1 MSTLAPRRPRWSDV
15 AIAHLEDSLSCPRC
29 DAGLDGRRCHR
40 CGADYSGPI
49 GGELWDASLA
59 AVEALRTRQDVL
71 DRVPTR
77 TTDAATPAP
86 APVAVPRTDRAAPR
100 SSATVQSVLAVA
112 GAGLVAVA
120 AIVFTF
126 LNPDV
131 TDPLARGLIV
141 GAVTL
146 VFIAGAAVLQRR
158 RLRFS
163 AEAVGA
169 LGVVF
174 VGLDVRAVAVAFVG
188 SEWFAAAIATLVA
201 AAALTGLALALRLR
215 TWLWSGVVALT
226 LVPGMLGLAADAP
239 LLGSLGVAVTAFA
252 LLLLTDAF
260 AGRIGTTLN
269 TERATLTVVQ
279 VTAIVLAVAQPV
291 LFGGLPP
298 ERLPAG
304 VCGVLA
310 ASAVLSVLS
319 TRHPGRRMWSFF
331 GGGFGTAAIAM
342 LPLTLGLPAGVWWW
356 TAVPAAAVLGAVT
369 VAALAPMPRT
379 IEPGSLAGGAILV
392 VALIAAPPTLAAI
405 ALGASAVLRGDLY
418 VTDDG
423 GFSIAVAA
431 GLGALAVGLVAF
443 GMLRERLRPSEPREA
458 VPAPDAVTADPR
470 ALPAPV
476 GMRWVA
482 DLGVWYAGIAA
493 LAVLTIPMIAVWGRV
508 ALGLGA
514 GQLVI
519 AAVTLLASRRPGR
532 VLRRTAVRIPLI
544 VTAHLLVLFAA
555 ILSWRDLD
563 LAVWAGAA
571 VVVAVGALAT
581 TVPASARFGHVGAGY
596 AYALVVFATG
606 LSLARLDDVAI
617 LCLTTS
623 AGAIVAITATFAR
636 RVRVRD
642 WYAVLAVTSVP
653 FLLGVGQVVFVR
665 SGWTALSTSLIF
677 ALALA
682 LVVTRRAGLVL
693 PLRLAAAGVLVPALA
708 VVIVCLGAQLLAASG
723 SPVVLPV
730 IAVLVAVV
738 LPSGPLV
745 RAALAPRI
753 GEREARLV
761 RIAIEATTLLTAAI
775 AVGLALVREAAGLGT
790 SLVVLAVI
798 GVAGVVTALWGD
810 RRYGWWLA
818 GAAFTGALWCA
829 WGLAGVELLEAY
841 LLPPAIAAAVVGGI
855 LTGTG
860 RPARE
865 LYAAGLGSA
874 IVPLVAVTAVAGP
887 PARALALVA
896 AAWVLAAA
904 GAFLRGRLAALR
916 TVTLSA
922 AIVAAAA
929 GVVLAARLGLGIDA
943 VPTGI
948 PLIVTCAALA
958 VVSAGAAAVAART
971 LLGAGDAERRS
982 RWLTAPAFAYLAVGA
997 WTGIE
1002 RDWLA
1007 IWSMWTLLLVLLA
1020 TVVVAAW
1027 RGVRRSTSL
1036 PPVWFLFGLAFATAV
1051 VAWSPR
1057 DLRVEWFSLPMGVA
1071 LLAAGWIAL
1080 RTPDQTD
1087 GDVRGIRSLSAW
1099 PAGFAGSWA
1108 LLTPGL
1114 VVLLSA
1120 SIAATFTDPLTW
1132 RAILVIVLALL
1143 AILVGASRRLA
1154 APFVIGIVVLPVE
1167 NALAFLV
1174 QIGRGIEAM
1183 PWWITLAVVGAV
1195 LLIIA
1200 VTYERRAGEGIAAR
1214 LRDLA

>member
-1 MSTLAPRRPRWSDV
+1 MTTLTPHRQRWSDD
-15 AIAHLEDSLSCPRC
+15 AIARLEDSLSCPRC
-29 DAGLDGRRCHR
+29 GAALNGRRCHR

-59 AVEALRTRQDVL
+59 AVEALRMRQEVL
-71 DRVPTR
+71 DRVPTQV
-77 TTDAATPAP
+77 TDAAAPAP
-86 APVAVPRTDRAAPR
+86 APVVVPRVSAPSTPR

-141 GAVTL
+141 GGVTL
-146 VFIAGAAVLQRR
+146 VFLGGAAVLQRR

-174 VGLDVRAVAVAFVG
+174 VGLDVRAVAVASVG
-188 SEWFAAAIATLVA
+188 SEWFVAAVATLAVG
-201 AAALTGLALALRLR
+201 AALAGLALLLRLR
-215 TWLWSGVVALT
+215 AWLWSGVVALA
-226 LVPGMLGLAADAP
+226 LVPAM
-239 LLGSLGVAVTAFA
+239 LGVAMDAPILGFLGMAVQAFA
-252 LLLLTDAF
+252 LLLLTTPF
-260 AGRIGTTLN
+260 ADRIGTTLR
-269 TERATLTVVQ
+269 TERATLTTLQ
-279 VTAIVLAVAQPV
+279 VLAIVVAVAQPV

-298 ERLPAG
+298 EQLPAG

-331 GGGFGTAAIAM
+331 GGGFGAAAVAV
-342 LPLTLGLPAGVWWW
+342 LPLTIGAPAGLWWW
-356 TAVPAAAVLGAVT
+356 TAIPAAAVLGAIT

-379 IEPGSLAGGAILV
+379 IDPGYLAGGAIVV
-392 VALIAAPPTLAAI
+392 VAVTAAPPTLAAI

-423 GFSIAVAA
+423 GFSVVVCAA
-431 GLGALAVGLVAF
+431 LGALAAGLIAF
-443 GMLRERLRPSEPREA
+443 GMLRERLRPSEPRPTPDPGTAPGSTDTLA
-458 VPAPDAVTADPR
+458 V
-470 ALPAPV
+470 PV

-482 DLGVWYAGIAA
+482 YLGVWYAGLTA
-493 LAVLTIPMIAVWGRV
+493 LTVLTIPMIAVWGRV

-514 GQLVI
+514 ALLLSL
-519 AAVTLLASRRPGR
+519 AVARLAPLRATA
-532 VLRRTAVRIPLI
+532 LFRRTAVRIPLTA
-544 VTAHLLVLFAA
+544 TAHVLVLFAA

-581 TVPASARFGHVGAGY
+581 TVPASVRFVHAGVGY
-596 AYALVVFATG
+596 AYALVVLATG

-623 AGAIVAITATFAR
+623 AGALVAIAATFAR

-653 FLLGVGQVVFVR
+653 FLLGVAQVVVVR

-708 VVIVCLGAQLLAASG
+708 VVIVCLGAQLLAGSG

-745 RAALAPRI
+745 RAFLAPRI
-753 GEREARLV
+753 GARDAALV
-761 RIAIEATTLLTAAI
+761 RIAVEATTLLTAAI
-775 AVGLALVREAAGLGT
+775 AVGLALVRDAAGLGT
-790 SLVVLAVI
+790 SLIVLAVL
-798 GVAGVVTALWGD
+798 GVAGAVTALWGD

-818 GAAFTGALWCA
+818 GAAFTGALWCG
-829 WGLAGVELLEAY
+829 WGLAGVGLLEAY
-841 LLPPAIAAAVVGGI
+841 LLPPALAAALVGAV
-855 LTGTG
+855 LTGAR

-874 IVPLVAVTAVAGP
+874 IVPLVAVTALAGP
-887 PARALALVA
+887 PSRALALVA
-896 AAWVLAAA
+896 AAWALAGA
-904 GAFLRGRLAALR
+904 GAFLRGRLVPLR
-916 TVTLSA
+916 TVTLAA

-929 GVVLAARLGLGIDA
+929 GAVQGVRFGLGADLA
-943 VPTGI
+943 PGGI

-958 VVSAGAAAVAART
+958 LAGSGAAAVAARAIRST
-971 LLGAGDAERRS
+971 RSAPGS

-997 WTGIE
+997 WAGIE
-1002 RDWLA
+1002 RDWFA
-1007 IWSMWTLLLVLLA
+1007 IWSMWTLLLVLLG
-1020 TVVVAAW
+1020 TVVVTAW
-1027 RGVRRSTSL
+1027 RGVRGPTSL
-1036 PPVWFLFGLAFATAV
+1036 PPVWFVFVLAFATAV

-1057 DLRVEWFSLPMGVA
+1057 DLRVEWFSLPMGAA

-1080 RTPDQTD
+1080 RSTDQTD
-1087 GDVRGIRSLSAW
+1087 ATARGIRSLSAW
-1099 PAGFAGSWA
+1099 PAGFSGSWA

-1143 AILVGASRRLA
+1143 AILVGATRRLA
-1154 APFVIGIVVLPVE
+1154 APFVIGIIVLPVE
-1167 NALAFLV
+1167 NVLVFLV
-1174 QIGRGIEAM
+1174 QIGRRIEAM